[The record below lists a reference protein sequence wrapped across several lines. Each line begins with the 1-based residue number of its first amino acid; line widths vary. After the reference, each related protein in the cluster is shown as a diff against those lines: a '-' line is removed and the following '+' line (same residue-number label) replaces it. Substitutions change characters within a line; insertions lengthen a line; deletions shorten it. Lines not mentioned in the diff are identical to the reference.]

1 MGSPEPV
8 AAYAMALEDWL
19 GENVETEEN
28 RDRVRSAASG
38 LGDLRACELEDLQDD
53 NVIERHIKEL
63 ALPAPAPAAED
74 VDDDATAPYGNQ
86 EPQPR
91 CRPRDAAAT
100 PAAKP
105 KAGARGTAAKHP
117 KPHGKIK
124 RNSAGDAAEWD
135 ETTGEWFFKKPRG
148 RAPLGATSW
157 DASTGEW
164 VGEQQPPSAYRAGK
178 RAGKPAA
185 AAPAPKKRKKSQ
197 ARHAFAVGERVEAH
211 WQKKWW
217 PAVVHGLE
225 DDGRYEVHWE
235 GDGRYDFVAANAVR
249 AVPSGSSG
257 FLGRIFGK

>member
-1 MGSPEPV
+1 MGVRTNDAGRTIYAV
-8 AAYAMALEDWL
+8 AFD
-19 GENVETEEN
+19 
-28 RDRVRSAASG
+28 D
-38 LGDLRACELEDLQDD
+38 DDQDD
-53 NVIERHIKEL
+53 NVIERHIK
-63 ALPAPAPAAED
+63 ALPAPAPAAEEE

-91 CRPRDAAAT
+91 RWPRDAAAT

-217 PAVVHGLE
+217 PAVVHRLR
-225 DDGRYEVHWE
+225 DDGSYEVHWE
-235 GDGRYDFVAANAVR
+235 GDGRYDYVAAGAVR

>member
-1 MGSPEPV
+1 MSWGGV
-8 AAYAMALEDWL
+8 AASADDECYTFWAFLLAWLVPFMPLARILSGEPFSRRSPPEARGYA
-19 GENVETEEN
+19 NQVESIVSLRPERTLLP
-28 RDRVRSAASG
+28 RVSKSPSES
-38 LGDLRACELEDLQDD
+38 LNILS
-53 NVIERHIKEL
+53 
-63 ALPAPAPAAED
+63 
-74 VDDDATAPYGNQ
+74 APY
-86 EPQPR
+86 
-91 CRPRDAAAT
+91 
-100 PAAKP
+100 
-105 KAGARGTAAKHP
+105 
-117 KPHGKIK
+117 
-124 RNSAGDAAEWD
+124 

-225 DDGRYEVHWE
+225 DDGSYEVHWE
-235 GDGRYDFVAANAVR
+235 GDGRYDYVAAGAVR